1 VKLFCLLQQIEM
13 LGEHIPERSNLCFFQ
28 ISQQTSYANP
38 GEVDVV
44 IGIVHQFL
52 SGSGGDIRASDIGIV
67 TPYSAQVRLIKERCR
82 VSPFDAVEVASVDG
96 FQGREKQVIVFSC
109 VRANSSGNLGFLAD
123 ARRVNVMMTRAKR
136 GLVIVGSP
144 ITLRAERGTWAP
156 WLLWAHENGLIVG
169 GAPVSF
175 ALDFI
180 KTTNTSAVNVA
191 LPVASVLSDPICHAY
206 HSVAASGSKKDLS
219 GNAPD
224 LRTYQ
229 HVHDVHI
236 RSQSRE
242 RDREKVNGGNQL
254 IGHEGLDAALESS
267 ERRSLEREILKDGYS
282 GRSRSRDGRR
292 GRRRHRTRSE
302 SRDRRISEP
311 DGRDRSRSRSRGR
324 ARDRNTSRSRSRDDY
339 DRRRHEHH
347 SRSPSGRER
356 TQRGREG
363 GNRRHE

>member
-1 VKLFCLLQQIEM
+1 M
-13 LGEHIPERSNLCFFQ
+13 
-28 ISQQTSYANP
+28 
-38 GEVDVV
+38 V

-67 TPYSAQVRLIKERCR
+67 TPYSAQARLIKERCR
-82 VSPFDAVEVASVDG
+82 VPPFDAVEVASVDG

-175 ALDFI
+175 SLDCV

-191 LPVASVLSDPICHAY
+191 LPVASVLPDPFCQAY
-206 HSVAASGSKKDLS
+206 RSVATSGSEKDLS
-219 GNAPD
+219 GNFPD
-224 LRTYQ
+224 LKIHQ
-229 HVHDVHI
+229 DAHDIHI

-254 IGHEGLDAALESS
+254 IGHEGLEAALESS
-267 ERRSLEREILKDGYS
+267 ERRSFEKETHKDGRS
-282 GRSRSRDGRR
+282 GRSRSREGRR

-324 ARDRNTSRSRSRDDY
+324 ARDRDKSRSRSRDGHE
-339 DRRRHEHH
+339 RRRHEHR
-347 SRSPSGRER
+347 SRSPNGRER